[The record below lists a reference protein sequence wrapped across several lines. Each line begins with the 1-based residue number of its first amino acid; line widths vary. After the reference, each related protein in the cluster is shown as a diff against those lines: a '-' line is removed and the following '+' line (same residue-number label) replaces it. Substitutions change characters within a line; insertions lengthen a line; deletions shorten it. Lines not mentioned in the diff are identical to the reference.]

1 MPVSARHRLE
11 WCLARIEVIDTVC
24 SWFSWKC
31 SGICKRQF
39 FSGVFPDSQAVQVSA
54 EVHSDTPGEQVR
66 VVVPERWVLGVVL
79 AGIPVDHGSAVDR
92 PDNLEVLVRVAAL
105 VRWSPDAGRVGIPE
119 DHGSAVDHPDSL
131 GGQASVGAP
140 PDNPA
145 DLGHAVVPVHEVLD
159 VERAGVPEGHGSVA
173 DRLGN
178 LGVRTDG
185 PVRQDLAEGLLRLV
199 PAVSGSSVRTW
210 EPLRRCRVSCKGL
223 FSVAVWHRLLLRQM
237 R

>member
-1 MPVSARHRLE
+1 MIPKRHRLE

-31 SGICKRQF
+31 SGICKHLF

-54 EVHSDTPGEQVR
+54 VGLPDNLGEQVR
-66 VVVPERWVLGVVL
+66 AAVPVRWVLGVVL

-92 PDNLEVLVRVAAL
+92 PDNLEVLVGAAVL

-131 GGQASVGAP
+131 GGQVFAGARL
-140 PDNPA
+140 DT
-145 DLGHAVVPVHEVLD
+145 LEEQVRAVVPVHEVLD
-159 VERAGVPEGHGSVA
+159 VERAGVPEDHGSVA

-178 LGVRTDG
+178 LAVRTDG
-185 PVRQDLAEGLLRLV
+185 FVLQDLAEGLLRLV
-199 PAVSGSSVRTW
+199 LVSGSLTRI
-210 EPLRRCRVSCKGL
+210 
-223 FSVAVWHRLLLRQM
+223 
-237 R
+237 